1 MQWKKPEEEMP
12 KDQQRVAVIIKNECG
27 KMRVAIAEHI
37 SAHSVKSE
45 DYLDDGCENCDIEE
59 YDEKEDCYYV
69 LENWFESNLCEEI
82 NWVLSYQVLAWA
94 KIEIP
99 EEYKIATQ
107 NTIEGV
113 AVQQATA
120 KGMQAQTTAPATV

>member
-12 KDQQRVAVIIKNECG
+12 KDRQRVAVIIKNECG
-27 KMRVAIAEHI
+27 KIRIAIAEHI

-45 DYLDDGCENCDIEE
+45 DFLGDEGDGLDE

-120 KGMQAQTTAPATV
+120 KGVQAQTDAPATV